1 MGIVHSAF
9 ITTTCSKLLL
19 WFALLL
25 MLPHTHTAMLDIHMP
40 TPPSLD
46 TVPPT
51 ELTPQESPES
61 PQLPPQLLP
70 EDTPLPEDTSPT
82 LPELSMLPRE
92 RLRLMLML
100 MLTMDTTDMP
110 DLMLTV
116 LDTEATDTDT
126 HMLTTERDLLM
137 LSQRPRLMPLSS
149 TEPMDMLVSHTLD
162 TPMVL
167 THMPTELT
175 HMLMELTTERDPLMP
190 SQRPMPTTDTTDMPD
205 LTPTDMPHML
215 MELTHTVMDMPGE
228 SKLFQPKVL
237 SYCKPKA
244 Q

>member
-1 MGIVHSAF
+1 
-9 ITTTCSKLLL
+9 
-19 WFALLL
+19 
-25 MLPHTHTAMLDIHMP
+25 MP
-40 TPPSLD
+40 TPPSPD

-61 PQLPPQLLP
+61 PQLPPPLLP

-100 MLTMDTTDMP
+100 TTDTTDMP

-137 LSQRPRLMPLSS
+137 LSLRPRLMP
-149 TEPMDMLVSHTLD
+149 VSHTLD